1 MTYQNVT
8 LDNIRLFYYY
18 WVMQIFLFT
27 LLSYISNKERGS
39 YMFLGIDWNKRFKN
53 KYFWLFILAVVLKLF
68 TGFDIS
74 IMSDKIIGILDIFL
88 ALVAILGVSVDTST
102 PKISDAKNV
111 TTIANKVKTY
121 LEDTVEV
128 ITESFDSEDNNNSS

>member
-1 MTYQNVT
+1 
-8 LDNIRLFYYY
+8 
-18 WVMQIFLFT
+18 
-27 LLSYISNKERGS
+27 
-39 YMFLGIDWNKRFKN
+39 MFLGIDWNKRFKN